1 MAMSCYAYVADRTPA
16 DRRMLRITL
25 LQLCMLVA
33 GSVSPM
39 AVGPLIGLIGVENV
53 LLAVICI
60 TVVNFAYV
68 FVFLRSDDRNVDEQ
82 RALIDGQNDVRSRS
96 CTDNE
101 DGPGLTESVN
111 KEPGA
116 DLDSSERALSTAGS
130 GDRHHAPRF
139 RHAVPRSDDDAADSS
154 RSLNSDNTQPRSEL
168 AEPRTERQ
176 TRTLCDDFRS
186 AFSLFLSPSRHRAR
200 LNILMTVFFISI
212 LPTFDF
218 SVSTLFE
225 MNRPLCWTV
234 REIGMF
240 TGVSL
245 AVSAVGALIVTPAM
259 KKCATD
265 WHIAITAAVA
275 GVITYGYK
283 FFVRDSLMMYLCKF
297 VFLVR
302 FCLCAY
308 LLFYRQ
314 DALRA

>member
-1 MAMSCYAYVADRTPA
+1 
-16 DRRMLRITL
+16 MLRITL

-39 AVGPLIGLIGVENV
+39 AVGPLMGLIGIENV

-60 TVVNFAYV
+60 SVVNFAYV

-82 RALIDGQNDVRSRS
+82 RALIDGQNDVRGRS
-96 CTDNE
+96 YTDNE
-101 DGPGLTESVN
+101 DGPSLMGSVN
-111 KEPGA
+111 REPSA
-116 DLDSSERALSTAGS
+116 DLNSSECALSTAGS
-130 GDRHHAPRF
+130 GDRQHPPRF
-139 RHAVPRSDDDAADSS
+139 RHVVPRSDDDAADSS

-168 AEPRTERQ
+168 TEPRTGRQ
-176 TRTLCDDFRS
+176 SRTLCDGVGHV
-186 AFSLFLSPSRHRAR
+186 FSLFLSPGPHRVQ
-200 LNILMTVFFISI
+200 LNILMAAFFISM

-245 AVSAVGALIVTPAM
+245 AVSAVGALLVTPAM

-265 WHIAITAAVA
+265 WHIAITAAMA

-302 FCLCAY
+302 FYLCAF

-314 DALRA
+314 DAGTTNYILLNLVV